1 MRLLLASMV
10 ALLPTAGQA
19 ALTPSPQAIR
29 TQIRHVGPKATVTR
43 LDNDGNM
50 DRVLDAIGTGNPQWI
65 ALAPLLAPGTDGAD
79 GEGLGIGLATA
90 LPINP
95 SAVLRVAEPGHG
107 VLGLLRVCGVPFI
120 ETTPE
125 SNEAYVKRTTAA
137 LAKLTDETLRTS
149 RDQCLA
155 RLRS

>member
-10 ALLPTAGQA
+10 ALLPTAGQEA
-19 ALTPSPQAIR
+19 ALTPSPPAIR
-29 TQIRHVGPKATVTR
+29 DQIRHAGPKATVTR
-43 LDNDGNM
+43 LDSDGNM

-65 ALAPLLAPGTDGAD
+65 ALTPLLAPGTDGAD

-95 SAVLRVAEPGHG
+95 SAVLRVAEPGNG

-125 SNEAYVKRTTAA
+125 SNETYVKRATAA
-137 LAKLTDETLRTS
+137 LANNR
-149 RDQCLA
+149 
-155 RLRS
+155 